1 MELSCKHCRRYNDN
15 VLIMLLLFSKR
26 KRLLLDES
34 NEVLCSKVKQVE
46 EFLNEPM
53 NIWSDEEE
61 YESLQKVN
69 NLSLEEKRLYIVFA
83 LLDCSIPKVAK
94 LFKVDVKTIKSRI
107 DEILNKIKKDD

>member
-1 MELSCKHCRRYNDN
+1 MM
-15 VLIMLLLFSKR
+15 LILFSKR

-53 NIWSDEEE
+53 NIWSDEDE
-61 YESLQKVN
+61 YLTLQKVN

-94 LFKVDVKTIKSRI
+94 LFRVDVKTIKTRI
-107 DEILNKIKKDD
+107 DEILTKIKKR

>member
-1 MELSCKHCRRYNDN
+1 
-15 VLIMLLLFSKR
+15 MLLLFSKR

-53 NIWSDEEE
+53 DIWSDEEE

-83 LLDCSIPKVAK
+83 LLDCSLPKVAK
-94 LFKVDVKTIKSRI
+94 LFRVDVKTIKTRI
-107 DEILNKIKKDD
+107 DEISEKIKDKI

>member
-1 MELSCKHCRRYNDN
+1 
-15 VLIMLLLFSKR
+15 MLLLFSKR

-34 NEVLCSKVKQVE
+34 NEVLCTKVKQVE

-53 NIWSDEEE
+53 DIWSDEEE

-83 LLDCSIPKVAK
+83 LLDCSLPKVAK
-94 LFKVDVKTIKSRI
+94 LFRVDVKTIKTRI

>member
-1 MELSCKHCRRYNDN
+1 
-15 VLIMLLLFSKR
+15 MLLLFSKR

-34 NEVLCSKVKQVE
+34 NEVLCTKVKQVE

-61 YESLQKVN
+61 YETLQKVN

-107 DEILNKIKKDD
+107 EEILNKIKKDD

>member
-1 MELSCKHCRRYNDN
+1 
-15 VLIMLLLFSKR
+15 MLLLFSKR

-53 NIWSDEEE
+53 NIWTDEEE
-61 YESLQKVN
+61 YDTLQKVN

-83 LLDCSIPKVAK
+83 LLDCSLPRVAK
-94 LFKVDVKTIKSRI
+94 LFRVDVKTIKSRI

>member
-1 MELSCKHCRRYNDN
+1 M
-15 VLIMLLLFSKR
+15 MLLLFSKR

-53 NIWSDEEE
+53 DIWTDEEE

-94 LFKVDVKTIKSRI
+94 LFRVDVKTIKTRI
-107 DEILNKIKKDD
+107 DEISEKIKDKI

>member
-1 MELSCKHCRRYNDN
+1 
-15 VLIMLLLFSKR
+15 MLLLFSKR

-34 NEVLCSKVKQVE
+34 NEALCSKVKQVE

-53 NIWSDEEE
+53 DIWSDEEE

-83 LLDCSIPKVAK
+83 LLDCSLPRVAK
-94 LFKVDVKTIKSRI
+94 LFRVDVKTIKSRI

>member
-1 MELSCKHCRRYNDN
+1 M
-15 VLIMLLLFSKR
+15 MLLLFSKR

-53 NIWSDEEE
+53 DIWSDEEE

-83 LLDCSIPKVAK
+83 LLDCSLPKVAK
-94 LFKVDVKTIKSRI
+94 LFRVDVKTIKSRI